1 MNDGER
7 HESPRGGPDKDDK
20 RTSDVLRAFADG
32 LTTPKV
38 TFSQIDNALGER
50 GFGVM
55 IAIFALPSAI
65 PGGPAAVPGFTTVM
79 GIPIVIFSF
88 QLMMGRT
95 NLGLPGFIERR
106 EFDSGG
112 FQKLAGYLVR
122 VLSWFEKLL
131 KPRFHVLTGPVAER
145 LLGAFCVIQAV
156 ILALPIPLAN
166 NLPALSLSLIGLGLI
181 EQDGVAI
188 LLGILAG
195 IGGIVVAGLVVFL
208 GTAGLIWIWDWFTG
222 LF

>member
-1 MNDGER
+1 MTETGSR
-7 HESPRGGPDKDDK
+7 ARRGPPGKDDK
-20 RTSDVLRAFADG
+20 RTSEVLRDFAQG
-32 LTTPKV
+32 LTKERV
-38 TFSQIDNALGER
+38 SFSEIDNAMGER

-79 GIPIVIFSF
+79 GIPIVIFSI
-88 QLMMGRT
+88 QLMLGRT
-95 NLGLPGFIERR
+95 NLGLPGFIERK
-106 EFDSGG
+106 EFDTGG
-112 FQKLAGYLVR
+112 FQKLASYLVR
-122 VLSWFEKLL
+122 ILAWFEKLL
-131 KPRFHVLTGPVAER
+131 KPRLHAMTGAFAER

-156 ILALPIPLAN
+156 VLALPIPLAN
-166 NLPALSLSLIGLGLI
+166 NLPAMSLALIGLGLI

-195 IGGIVVAGLVVFL
+195 IGGIVVACLVIFL
-208 GTAGLIWIWDWFTG
+208 GTAGLIWVWDWFTG